1 MIIVKCKL
9 CHPNAKLPTQ
19 AYEYDAGFDLYAV
32 EDVVVP
38 YGEKE
43 EVKTGVHF
51 EIPPGYVGI
60 IFTRSSY
67 GKKGKVVHHGVIDSG
82 YRGEVSIYVRNSALD
97 KNYFADYIRN
107 SIIDMNDSAEVLVIE
122 KGNKVAQI
130 IFLKLPKVKL
140 IQVEELSKSDRGE
153 KGFGSSGK

>member
-9 CHPNAKLPTQ
+9 NHPDAKLPTQ

-32 EDVVVP
+32 ENACIP
-38 YGEKE
+38 YGRKG

-60 IFTRSSY
+60 VFTRGSM

-82 YRGEVSIYVRNSALD
+82 FRGEVSVFVRNSVCDENGLASGL
-97 KNYFADYIRN
+97 
-107 SIIDMNDSAEVLVIE
+107 IIT
-122 KGNKVAQI
+122 KGDKVAQI
-130 IFLKLPKVKL
+130 VFLPIPKVKL
-140 IQVEELSKSDRGE
+140 IQVEELSESERGE